1 MYQPCNILAVNA
13 NTKQAETAQ
22 DFITFSLGDK
32 AQTLNMNT
40 YEPITLDTFRSA
52 VRGDGMD
59 ADEDGMICELY
70 LGENIESFYIYVPTE
85 EEIASLE
92 QQIRQIDH
100 AFTEDVV
107 VRDIVMETL
116 ESYLNGSVGLED
128 AVASATN
135 RINLYLGE

>member
-1 MYQPCNILAVNA
+1 MLLW
-13 NTKQAETAQ
+13 
-22 DFITFSLGDK
+22 S
-32 AQTLNMNT
+32 
-40 YEPITLDTFRSA
+40 
-52 VRGDGMD
+52 
-59 ADEDGMICELY
+59 
-70 LGENIESFYIYVPTE
+70 
-85 EEIASLE
+85 